1 MVPSLLLTK
10 IPRARTGIAGMKT
23 TMRYL
28 VNNSLRIYNISVK
41 MYGFCALGL
50 NYLKWIYHILVQYIF
65 TFLGGISL
73 FKGKKSIFLTLEFFW
88 FSENFVSLNLND
100 IELQEQSALTQAF
113 GEFLKCLKKICDSSK
128 FDSRPNIDIPDI
140 LPWYL

>member
-1 MVPSLLLTK
+1 MN
-10 IPRARTGIAGMKT
+10 IPHTGT
-23 TMRYL
+23 
-28 VNNSLRIYNISVK
+28 V
-41 MYGFCALGL
+41 
-50 NYLKWIYHILVQYIF
+50 HIFL
-65 TFLGGISL
+65 FLGDIYL

-88 FSENFVSLNLND
+88 FSGNIVSVNLND